1 VNLVARQAQHEHE
14 DEKLVSYD
22 EAVGGG
28 LSLEEGKPLYQ
39 AQGIE
44 VEQASE

>member
-1 VNLVARQAQHEHE
+1 VDHVVRQVQHEH
-14 DEKLVSYD
+14 EKLVSYD
-22 EAVGGG
+22 EGVGGG

-39 AQGIE
+39 AQGNE